1 MSGCTAKSMEV
12 QPNPCAKVVY
22 TAHPTAESGR
32 VQRKPAGAVHHA
44 QSAEVGFVGSQRK
57 DHLAVGRGPEL
68 GVDERG
74 DRRFRKLPA
83 GKGLHEIQARHPMS
97 GRGRSQRIAPPRRPQ
112 TSSDAPGPR
121 PGDAS

>member
-1 MSGCTAKSMEV
+1 MSGCTVKSMEV

-32 VQRKPAGAVHHA
+32 VQRTPAGAVHHA

-97 GRGRSQRIAPPRRPQ
+97 GHGRSQRIAPPRRPQ
-112 TSSDAPGPR
+112 TSSDAPGP
-121 PGDAS
+121 PAG

>member
-1 MSGCTAKSMEV
+1 MSGCTVKSMEV

-22 TAHPTAESGR
+22 TTHPTAESGN
-32 VQRKPAGAVHHA
+32 VQRTPAGAVHHA

-68 GVDERG
+68 GVDERAIG
-74 DRRFRKLPA
+74 ASGSSPR

-97 GRGRSQRIAPPRRPQ
+97 RRGRSQRIAPPRRPQ
-112 TSSDAPGPR
+112 TSSDAPGP
-121 PGDAS
+121 PAG